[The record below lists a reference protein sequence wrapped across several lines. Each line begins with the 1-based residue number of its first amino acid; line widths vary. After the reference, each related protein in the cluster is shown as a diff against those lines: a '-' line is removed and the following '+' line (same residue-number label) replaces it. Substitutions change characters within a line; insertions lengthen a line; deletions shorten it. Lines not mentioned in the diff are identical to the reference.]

1 MILHVSFSLLNFPLP
16 SIAQIRQLY
25 FEYHPSKTVDVNQII
40 DFFNKVKINYQIR
53 LQILA
58 IKKKTFIAFSFTNL
72 QNFNIRM
79 Q

>member
-1 MILHVSFSLLNFPLP
+1 MVLHVSFSLLNFPLP

-25 FEYHPSKTVDVNQII
+25 FEYHPYKTVDVNQII
-40 DFFNKVKINYQIR
+40 DFFNKVKINYQNR

-58 IKKKTFIAFSFTNL
+58 IKQTFIAFSFTNL

>member
-1 MILHVSFSLLNFPLP
+1 MVLHVSFSLLNFPLP
-16 SIAQIRQLY
+16 SIAQIRQFY
-25 FEYHPSKTVDVNQII
+25 FEYHPLKTVDVNQII

-58 IKKKTFIAFSFTNL
+58 IKKKTFIDFSFTNL